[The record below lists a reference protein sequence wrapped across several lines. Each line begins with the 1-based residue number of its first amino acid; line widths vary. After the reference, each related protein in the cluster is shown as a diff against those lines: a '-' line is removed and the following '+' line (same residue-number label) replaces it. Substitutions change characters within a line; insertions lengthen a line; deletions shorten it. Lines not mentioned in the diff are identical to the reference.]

1 MLKFNSAM
9 YKKNESG
16 WRDQRESEVRVWEIS
31 VSVKGECEFETECE
45 VVHLPLRVFLTA
57 CA

>member
-16 WRDQRESEVRVWEIS
+16 WRDQRGSEVRVWEIS
-31 VSVKGECEFETECE
+31 VIRQWRTRFETECE
-45 VVHLPLRVFLTA
+45 VVHLPLRVFLIA